1 MKINPNYIAL
11 CKQFIIDTK
20 TTRREETKKLHDEL
34 LEKIVLFE
42 IADFDKAIKISRRYA
57 KDQNLIQ
64 DLIEQRTLFL
74 NSGKAPKEGFRF
86 TDIIIDKLSR
96 NKRYKTKDM
105 IEMFFKEEFPEAE
118 ETATISRVV
127 GNLVMVPFIRLNFED
142 STTKL
147 PLLKKSQR
155 TDLKEL
161 LELL

>member
-74 NSGKAPKEGFRF
+74 NSGKAPKKRWCCWKKNWYWIGSSRTSTRGSRTRF
-86 TDIIIDKLSR
+86 
-96 NKRYKTKDM
+96 KRC
-105 IEMFFKEEFPEAE
+105 
-118 ETATISRVV
+118 S
-127 GNLVMVPFIRLNFED
+127 
-142 STTKL
+142 
-147 PLLKKSQR
+147 
-155 TDLKEL
+155 
-161 LELL
+161 